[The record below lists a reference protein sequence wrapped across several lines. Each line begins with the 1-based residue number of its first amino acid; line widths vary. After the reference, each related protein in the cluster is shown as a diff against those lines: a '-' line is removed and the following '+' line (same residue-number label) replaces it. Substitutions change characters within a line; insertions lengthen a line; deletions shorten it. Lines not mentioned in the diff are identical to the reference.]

1 MVRGEQGGG
10 VMKLSF
16 LGAAKTVTGSAH
28 LIEAGGE
35 RLLVDFGMFQGSDA
49 DLIQELP
56 CAASEIDYI
65 VATHAHI
72 DHTGHLPILV
82 KQGFD
87 GPIYGT
93 SATAELAQILLADS
107 AHIQKMDTEWENKK
121 RERQNLPPVEPL
133 YNTQDAA
140 RTAALFRPLDY
151 GAQLKLSDVFTIR
164 LTDAGHILGSSMVE
178 VWATENGVTK
188 KVVFS
193 GDVGNL
199 DQPILKDPQFVREAD
214 FLLIEST
221 YGNRVHPA
229 AGDVKAQLARVV
241 LDTFRQGG
249 KVVIPAFAVG
259 RTQELLYYLRELYAE
274 GTFAGYESCPV
285 FLDSPLA
292 IEATAIFNKFESGYY
307 YDKEAVE
314 VLRQGGEILNF
325 PQLQLSISS
334 DDSKSIN
341 GYPGSCI
348 IISASGMCD
357 AGRIRHH
364 LKYNLWNAKN
374 AVVLV
379 GFQAEGTLG
388 RRLLEGEKAVR
399 ILGSEIA
406 VNASVENIDGLSAHA
421 DRNGLLRWLGGFRK
435 KPQAVFVVHGEP
447 AAAESFAAYLT
458 ETRGMDAF
466 VPERGDTV
474 DLLAASI
481 SLTPAPPLAETE
493 QVTLAAV
500 RTPKSKPKP
509 SPLLP
514 VISLLQEIAASGQK
528 LPKREFNELTRAVDR
543 LWDRLQ
549 DKK

>member
-1 MVRGEQGGG
+1 
-10 VMKLSF
+10 MKLSF

-151 GAQLKLSDVFTIR
+151 SAQLKLSDVFTIR

-388 RRLLEGEKAVR
+388 RRLLEGEKTVR

-474 DLLAASI
+474 DLLAPSI

-528 LPKREFNELTRAVDR
+528 LPKREFNELARAVDR

>member
-1 MVRGEQGGG
+1 
-10 VMKLSF
+10 MKLSF
-16 LGAAKTVTGSAH
+16 LGAARTVTGSAH
-28 LIEAGGE
+28 LLEAGSK

-49 DLIQELP
+49 DVIQQLP
-56 CAASEIDYI
+56 CKATDIDFI

-72 DHTGHLPILV
+72 DHTGHLPLLV

-93 SATAELAQILLADS
+93 RATAELAAILLADS

-121 RERQNLPPVEPL
+121 RERQDLPPVEPL
-133 YNTQDAA
+133 YNAQDAA
-140 RTAALFRPLDY
+140 RTAELFRPLDY
-151 GAQLKLSDVFTIR
+151 GAQLRLCDAFSIR

-178 VWATENGVTK
+178 VWATEDGVTK
-188 KVVFS
+188 KIVFS

-221 YGNRVHPA
+221 YGNRIHPA
-229 AGDVKAQLARVV
+229 AGDVKAQLARIV
-241 LDTFRQGG
+241 LSTFRQGG

-274 GTFAGYESCPV
+274 GAFAGFEHCPV

-307 YDKEAVE
+307 YDKEAMD
-314 VLRQGGEILNF
+314 VLRQGKEILNF

-341 GYPGSCI
+341 GYQDSCI

-364 LKYNLWNAKN
+364 LKYNLWNGKN

-388 RRLLEGEKAVR
+388 RRLLEGEKEVR

-406 VNASVENIDGLSAHA
+406 VNAVVENIDGLSAHA
-421 DRNGLLRWLGGFRK
+421 DRNGLLRWLGGFRQ

-447 AAAESFAAYLT
+447 AASESFAAYLT
-458 ETRGMDAF
+458 ETRDIDAF

-474 DLLAASI
+474 DLLAPKV
-481 SLTPAPPLAETE
+481 SLTPAPPLEETA
-493 QVTLAAV
+493 QVTVAAV
-500 RTPKSKPKP
+500 RTPKTKPK
-509 SPLLP
+509 SGQLLA
-514 VISLLQEIAASGQK
+514 VIELLQEIAASGQK
-528 LPKREFNELTRAVDR
+528 LPKREMGELTRAVDR
-543 LWDRLQ
+543 LWGRLQ
-549 DKK
+549 EKK

>member
-1 MVRGEQGGG
+1 
-10 VMKLSF
+10 MKLSF

-28 LIEAGGE
+28 LLEAGGK

-72 DHTGHLPILV
+72 DHTGHLPLLV

-121 RERQNLPPVEPL
+121 RERQSLPPVEPL

-151 GAQLKLSDVFTIR
+151 GAQLKLSDAFTIR

-178 VWATENGVTK
+178 VWATEDGVTK

-221 YGNRVHPA
+221 YGNRIHPT

-241 LDTFRQGG
+241 LNTFRQGG

-307 YDKEAVE
+307 YDKEAME
-314 VLRQGGEILNF
+314 VLRQGHEILNF

-341 GYPGSCI
+341 GYQGSCI

-388 RRLLEGEKAVR
+388 RRLLEGEKEVR

-406 VNASVENIDGLSAHA
+406 VNAAVENIDGLSAHA
-421 DRNGLLRWLGGFRK
+421 DRNGLLRWLGGFRQ

-458 ETRGMDAF
+458 ETRGLDAF

-474 DLLAASI
+474 DLLAPAI
-481 SLTPAPPLAETE
+481 SLTPAPSLAETA
-493 QVTLAAV
+493 QVTVAAV

-514 VISLLQEIAASGQK
+514 VISLLQEIAATGQK
-528 LPKREFNELTRAVDR
+528 LPKRELNELTRAVDR
-543 LWDRLQ
+543 LWGRLQ
-549 DKK
+549 EKR

>member
-1 MVRGEQGGG
+1 
-10 VMKLSF
+10 MKLSF

-28 LIEAGGE
+28 LIEAGGK

-56 CAASEIDYI
+56 CTASEIDYI

-72 DHTGHLPILV
+72 DHTGHLPLLV
-82 KQGFD
+82 KQGFE
-87 GPIYGT
+87 GPIYST
-93 SATAELAQILLADS
+93 SATAELAAILLADS

-121 RERQNLPPVEPL
+121 RERQGLPPVEPL
-133 YNTQDAA
+133 YNAQDAA
-140 RTAALFRPLDY
+140 RTAAQFRVLDY
-151 GAQLKLSDVFTIR
+151 GARLKLCDAFTIR
-164 LTDAGHILGSSMVE
+164 LADAGHILGSAMVE
-178 VWATENGVTK
+178 VWVTENGVTK

-221 YGNRVHPA
+221 YGNRIHPA

-241 LDTFRQGG
+241 LSTFRQGG

-259 RTQELLYYLRELYAE
+259 RTQEILYYLRELYAE
-274 GTFAGYESCPV
+274 GTFVGYEHCPV

-307 YDKEAVE
+307 YDKEAME
-314 VLRQGGEILNF
+314 VLRQGHEILNF

-341 GYPGSCI
+341 GYQGSCI

-364 LKYNLWNAKN
+364 LKYHLWNSKN

-388 RRLLEGEKAVR
+388 RRLLEGEKRVR

-406 VNASVENIDGLSAHA
+406 VSATVENIDGLSAHA
-421 DRNGLLRWLGGFRK
+421 DRNGLLRWLGGFRQ
-435 KPQAVFVVHGEP
+435 KPQAIFVVHGEP
-447 AAAESFAAYLT
+447 AAAESFAAFLT
-458 ETRGMDAF
+458 ETKGMDAF

-474 DLLAASI
+474 DLLAPQI
-481 SLTPAPPLAETE
+481 SLTPAPPLAQTK
-493 QVTLAAV
+493 QVTIAAV
-500 RTPKSKPKP
+500 RTPKSKPKA

-514 VISLLQEIAASGQK
+514 VISLLQEIADSGQK
-528 LPKREFNELTRAVDR
+528 LPKRELNELTRAVDR
-543 LWDRLQ
+543 LWGRLQ
-549 DKK
+549 DKG